1 MQTRVYFNHESELIM
16 SHNKVKVGGQSPD
29 SSGSISVDLNH
40 LSDVNVSTASNGT
53 LVKYDSGWGFGV
65 PGFDTTD
72 FVLLASNQTTGGVTA
87 TYNTTTTN
95 SILSDSRAS
104 GYGQA
109 ETKGTATQFT
119 HLYQSGTT
127 FSGGQNKRYSGFE
140 LTANSKFLLIFT
152 HTARFANSSGLT
164 VVQWLDENDNTLGPQ
179 IELKDGGRGSKKLFG
194 YIETGA
200 TTVKV
205 FPTCISTTQHR
216 RSSFNNGDS
225 WQAIKIG

>member
-1 MQTRVYFNHESELIM
+1 M
-16 SHNKVKVGGQSPD
+16 SHNKIKVGGQEPTVN
-29 SSGSISVDLNH
+29 GEISVALNN
-40 LSDVNVSTASNGT
+40 LSDVSDSSPSPNT
-53 LVKYDSGWGFGV
+53 LLKYDSGWTFGV
-65 PGFDTTD
+65 PGFDTED
-72 FVLLASNQTTGGVTA
+72 YVFLASNQTTGGVTA

-109 ETKGTATQFT
+109 ETKGTAVQFT

-127 FSGGQNKRYSGFE
+127 FTGGQNKRYAGFE

-152 HTARFANSSGLT
+152 HTARFANSSGVT

-179 IELKDGGRGSKKLFG
+179 IELKDSDRGSKKLFG

-200 TTVKV
+200 STVKV

-216 RSSFNNGDS
+216 RSSFNDGDS
-225 WQAIKIG
+225 WQAVRIG